1 MVITVPAVE
10 RPGNGPR
17 PINLNKDIPQV
28 LELLRLAFGE
38 SLDAEGQRILQGQ
51 TAVTGQPA
59 LFYRLNPM
67 ASRLSRGYVW
77 EKDGRIIGNVTLLNT
92 NINGRYLI
100 VNVAVHPDY
109 RRQGI
114 ARSLMQGV
122 TNQVRQQ
129 RGREILLQVD
139 KDNNNAIHLYQTL
152 NYHIIGTMITWI
164 AQAAR
169 AQSIANNDSTTPIRK
184 LKSNEGQAAYELDIL
199 ALPPNLNWP
208 EPIPQNTYQFTI
220 WRRISNFINARRHE
234 TWVTT
239 DGYRLTGSTSIWSEW
254 GRAHQLTL
262 RVHPQWKGELE
273 RPLLAKML
281 HQLPYIPRRN
291 VRIDHPE
298 DDELTTELLKE
309 ANFKPRRTLT
319 HMRLDLTKE

>member
-1 MVITVPAVE
+1 MVITVPAIE
-10 RPGNGPR
+10 RSGNGPR

-38 SLDAEGQRILQGQ
+38 SLDAEGQRILQGH

-59 LFYRLNPM
+59 ILYRLNPM

-77 EKDGRIIGNVTLLNT
+77 EKDGKIIGNVTLLNT

-109 RRQGI
+109 RRRGI
-114 ARSLMQGV
+114 ARMLMNATIEHV
-122 TNQVRQQ
+122 HQQ
-129 RGREILLQVD
+129 NGREILLQVD
-139 KDNNNAIHLYQTL
+139 KDNNHAISLYHELGYQTEG
-152 NYHIIGTMITWI
+152 IMTSWMATAGR
-164 AQAAR
+164 AR
-169 AQSIANNDSTTPIRK
+169 AIQSHAAIPIRG
-184 LKSNEGQAAYELDIL
+184 LRGNESTAAYELDIL

-208 EPIPQNTYQFTI
+208 EPVAKDTYQFNM
-220 WRRISNFINARRHE
+220 WRRFTNFMNGRHHE

-239 DGYRLTGSTSIWSEW
+239 DGRYLTGSVSLWSEW

-262 RVHPQWKGELE
+262 RVHPKWQGELE
-273 RPLLAKML
+273 RPLLAKIIR
-281 HQLPYIPRRN
+281 QLPYIPRRN
-291 VRIDHPE
+291 VRIDHPH
-298 DDELTTELLKE
+298 DDELTTNLLTE

-319 HMRLDLTKE
+319 HMHLDLTKI

>member
-1 MVITVPAVE
+1 MVITVPAIE

-51 TAVTGQPA
+51 SAVAGQPA
-59 LFYRLNPM
+59 LLYRFNPM

-77 EKDGRIIGNVTLLNT
+77 ENDGKIIGNVTLLNT
-92 NINGRYLI
+92 HINGRYLI
-100 VNVAVHPDY
+100 VNVAVHPDF

-114 ARSLMQGV
+114 ARTLMNAV
-122 TNQVRQQ
+122 TGHVRQRKGQ
-129 RGREILLQVD
+129 EILLQVD
-139 KDNNNAIHLYQTL
+139 KDNAHAIELYDTL
-152 NYHIIGTMITWI
+152 HYQNLGTMITWI
-164 AQAAR
+164 AQAGR
-169 AQSIANNDSTTPIRK
+169 VQGIENHTTTAIRE
-184 LKSNEGQAAYELDIL
+184 LRNNEGKAAFELDIL

-208 EPIPQNTYQFTI
+208 EPIPKDTYQFNV
-220 WRRISNFINARRHE
+220 WRRFSNFINARRHQ

-239 DGYRLTGSTSIWSEW
+239 DGHRLTGSTSIWSEW

-273 RPLLAKML
+273 RPLLAKIL
-281 HQLPYIPRRN
+281 RQLPHIPRRN

-298 DDELTTELLKE
+298 YDKLTTELLHE
-309 ANFKPRRTLT
+309 ANFRPRRSLT
-319 HMRLDLTKE
+319 HMRLDLTKN